1 MTTEQPGALA
11 PCRPLQ
17 LPLAVGTFT
26 AWAAQGQ
33 VLPTLGA
40 LGGPATQEDTWESTW
55 ALCVS
60 APPLAC
66 SRTGVRAPGVE
77 NPPPTMLCDPG
88 QLTSLPEPQLPHL
101 QNEGGRHALLRLSPW
116 APPFPPLSCPLQ
128 PPLLLGG
135 GGGTVSPRPGLH
147 RAAQPRGCGRR
158 GACVFEGRSCPAA
171 PPRPGNRRRGP
182 GELNL
187 AGDPVVPSL
196 LLSIRAFLF

>member
-135 GGGTVSPRPGLH
+135 GGVPSLQGLVCTGQLSLGAVGGGGPVCL
-147 RAAQPRGCGRR
+147 RAGAARR
-158 GACVFEGRSCPAA
+158 